1 MLARRQRTN
10 TDLVSPG
17 GPLLI
22 EDYHVGKGSVG
33 GGVNVCF
40 VFLWLLV
47 LTVDGD
53 VEVRAALMQREGS
66 DGGQGGE
73 AWLKLKRA
81 NKVK

>member
-1 MLARRQRTN
+1 MAVVVVGGCWPAANAHTHR
-10 TDLVSPG
+10 PG
-17 GPLLI
+17 FSQWAPV

-53 VEVRAALMQREGS
+53 VEVRAALTQREGS
-66 DGGQGGE
+66 DGGQKCG
-73 AWLKLKRA
+73 
-81 NKVK
+81 